1 MISVGRF
8 FVKSFL
14 CCRSR
19 EERKKQKEELM
30 QKNLTTGSLFGKMLQ
45 FAVPFLISCFLQTF
59 YGMADLFITGQF
71 NGAAA
76 VSAVAVGSQVMHML
90 TVVIVGLAMGTTVCI
105 SRSVGAGS
113 DKECSGFIGNS
124 VTLFSVFALIL
135 TVILLISTGGIL
147 RILSVPVQALEEAR
161 RYLII
166 CFIGVPFITAY
177 NVISSIFR
185 GLGDTRSPMIFVAI
199 AGLINVGFDY
209 VLIGPLGMGAAGAAI
224 ATMGS
229 QAFSVVI
236 ALLFLMKGKGG
247 SVIRKSDLVPD
258 PRYMKQLL
266 GIGVPVAFQEGLIQ
280 VSFLVITT
288 IANSRGVNVAAAV
301 GIVEKIIS
309 FLFLVPSSML
319 STVSAVAAQNIGAG
333 EFERARR
340 ALGYGI
346 AVCVGVGAVVFVT
359 CQFAADQIVGIFV
372 TKEPEVVRL
381 GGQYLRS
388 YSLDCIIAGIQFC
401 FSGFFSACGKSLYS
415 FIHNITSIA
424 LVRIPGAYLA
434 SVLFPA
440 TLYPMGLAAPM
451 GSLLSS
457 VICWFLY
464 KKLVQN
470 IEHPQETDII
480 TENSEKSA
488 EGG

>member
-1 MISVGRF
+1 
-8 FVKSFL
+8 
-14 CCRSR
+14 
-19 EERKKQKEELM
+19 M
-30 QKNLTTGSLFGKMLQ
+30 QKDLTRGNLFGKMMQ
-45 FAVPFLISCFLQTF
+45 FAVPYLIACFLQTF

-113 DKECSGFIGNS
+113 KRQVAGFIGNS
-124 VTLFSVFALIL
+124 AVLFTGFAAVL
-135 TVILLISTGGIL
+135 TVVLLLSTGGIL
-147 RILSVPVQALEEAR
+147 KLLAVPEEALLQAR
-161 RYLII
+161 QYLII

-177 NVISSIFR
+177 NVVSSIFR
-185 GLGDTRSPMIFVAI
+185 GLGDTKSPMVFVAI

-209 VLIGPLGMGAAGAAI
+209 ILIGPMGMGAAGAAI
-224 ATMGS
+224 ATVGS

-236 ALLFLMKGKGG
+236 ALLFLLRGKD
-247 SVIRKSDLVPD
+247 SLQVTRRDFRPD
-258 PRYMKQLL
+258 GQYMGQLL

-280 VSFLVITT
+280 VSFLVITAS
-288 IANSRGVNVAAAV
+288 ANSRGVDVAAAV

-319 STVSAVAAQNIGAG
+319 STVSAVTAQNAGAG
-333 EFERARR
+333 LHERGKK
-340 ALGYGI
+340 ALRYGI
-346 AVCVGVGAVVFVT
+346 TVCVAVGAVVFVI
-359 CQFAADQIVGIFV
+359 CQFAADGIVSLFV
-372 TKEPEVVRL
+372 VNEPEVVRL

-388 YSLDCIIAGIQFC
+388 YSVDCAIAGIQFC
-401 FSGFFSACGKSLYS
+401 FSGYFSAYGRSQYS
-415 FIHNITSIA
+415 FIHNIISIA

-434 SVLFPA
+434 SVLYPQ

-457 VICWFLY
+457 VICLFLY
-464 KKLVQN
+464 KRLVR
-470 IEHPQETDII
+470 DIMNTGEPARI
-480 TENSEKSA
+480 
-488 EGG
+488 

>member
-1 MISVGRF
+1 
-8 FVKSFL
+8 
-14 CCRSR
+14 
-19 EERKKQKEELM
+19 M
-30 QKNLTTGSLFGKMLQ
+30 QKDLTKGSLFGKMLQ
-45 FAVPFLISCFLQTF
+45 FAVPFLVACFLQTF
-59 YGMADLFITGQF
+59 YGMADLFITGQY

-105 SRSVGAGS
+105 SLAVGARSGR
-113 DKECSGFIGNS
+113 ECARFIGNS
-124 VTLFSVFALIL
+124 ATLFSVFALIL
-135 TVILLISTGGIL
+135 TVILLISTEGIL
-147 RILSVPVQALEEAR
+147 KILSVPPQALGEAR

-185 GLGDTRSPMIFVAI
+185 GMGDTKSPMIFVAI

-209 VLIGPLGMGAAGAAI
+209 ILIGPLGMGAAGAAA
-224 ATMGS
+224 ATVGS

-236 ALLFLMKGKGG
+236 ALLFLMKGQEGA
-247 SVIRKSDLVPD
+247 VMHRSDLIPD
-258 PRYMKQLL
+258 PHCMKRLL

-288 IANSRGVNVAAAV
+288 IANSRGVDVAAAV

-319 STVSAVAAQNIGAG
+319 STVSAVAAQNMGAG
-333 EFERARR
+333 ERERAKR
-340 ALGYGI
+340 ALWYGI
-346 AVCVGVGAVVFVT
+346 AVCVGTGAVVFVI
-359 CQFAADQIVGIFV
+359 CQFAAEEIVSVFV
-372 TKEPEVVRL
+372 TQEPEVVRL

-388 YSLDCIIAGIQFC
+388 YSLDCVIAGIQFC
-401 FSGFFSACGKSLYS
+401 FSGFFSACGRSLYS
-415 FIHNITSIA
+415 FIHNITSIV

-434 SVLFPA
+434 SVMFPA

-457 VICWFLY
+457 VICFFLY
-464 KKLVQN
+464 KKLVRD
-470 IEHPQETDII
+470 IEDPAETDII
-480 TENSEKSA
+480 TENSANST
-488 EGG
+488 EGR

>member
-1 MISVGRF
+1 
-8 FVKSFL
+8 
-14 CCRSR
+14 
-19 EERKKQKEELM
+19 M
-30 QKNLTTGSLFGKMLQ
+30 QKDLTKGSLFGKMLQ
-45 FAVPFLISCFLQTF
+45 FAVPFLVACFLQTF
-59 YGMADLFITGQF
+59 YGMADLFITGQY

-105 SRSVGAGS
+105 SLAVGARSGR
-113 DKECSGFIGNS
+113 ECARFIGNS
-124 VTLFSVFALIL
+124 ATLFSVFALIL
-135 TVILLISTGGIL
+135 TVILLISTEGIL
-147 RILSVPVQALEEAR
+147 KILSVPPQALGEAR

-185 GLGDTRSPMIFVAI
+185 GMGDTKSPMIFVAI
-199 AGLINVGFDY
+199 AGLINVGLDSI
-209 VLIGPLGMGAAGAAI
+209 LIGPLGMGAAGAAA
-224 ATMGS
+224 ATVGS

-236 ALLFLMKGKGG
+236 ALLFLMKGQEGA
-247 SVIRKSDLVPD
+247 VMHRSDLIPD
-258 PRYMKQLL
+258 PHCMKRLL

-288 IANSRGVNVAAAV
+288 IANSRGVDVAAAV

-319 STVSAVAAQNIGAG
+319 STVSAVAAQNMGAG
-333 EFERARR
+333 ERER
-340 ALGYGI
+340 
-346 AVCVGVGAVVFVT
+346 VFVT
-359 CQFAADQIVGIFV
+359 Q
-372 TKEPEVVRL
+372 EPEVVRL

-388 YSLDCIIAGIQFC
+388 YSLDCVIAGIQFC
-401 FSGFFSACGKSLYS
+401 FSGFFSACGRSLYS
-415 FIHNITSIA
+415 FIHNITSIV

-434 SVLFPA
+434 SVMFPA

-457 VICWFLY
+457 VICFFLY
-464 KKLVQN
+464 KKLVRD
-470 IEHPQETDII
+470 IEDPAETDII
-480 TENSEKSA
+480 TENSANST
-488 EGG
+488 EGR

>member
-1 MISVGRF
+1 MT
-8 FVKSFL
+8 K
-14 CCRSR
+14 
-19 EERKKQKEELM
+19 
-30 QKNLTTGSLFGKMLQ
+30 GSLFGKMMQ
-45 FAVPFLISCFLQTF
+45 FAVPYLVACFLQTF

-113 DKECSGFIGNS
+113 KKQTAGFIGNS
-124 VTLFSVFALIL
+124 AVLFGIFAAVLTVVLLLCTGLIL
-135 TVILLISTGGIL
+135 NILA
-147 RILSVPVQALEEAR
+147 VPSEALVQAR

-177 NVISSIFR
+177 NVVSSIFR
-185 GLGDTRSPMIFVAI
+185 GLGDTKSPMMFVAV

-209 VLIGPLGMGAAGAAI
+209 LLIGPMGMGAAGAAI
-224 ATMGS
+224 ATVGS
-229 QAFSVVI
+229 QAFSVVL
-236 ALLFLMKGKGG
+236 ALLFLMRGKDSMG
-247 SVIRKSDLVPD
+247 VTRRDFIPD
-258 PRYMKQLL
+258 GQYMGQLL

-280 VSFLVITT
+280 VSFLVITA

-319 STVSAVAAQNIGAG
+319 STVSAVAAQNAGAG
-333 EFERARR
+333 RHDRGRR
-340 ALGYGI
+340 ALRYGI
-346 AVCVGVGAVVFVT
+346 SVCVCVGTVIFVI
-359 CQFAADQIVGIFV
+359 CQFAAEGIVGRFV
-372 TKEPEVVRL
+372 VNEPEVVRL

-388 YSLDCIIAGIQFC
+388 YSLDCAIAGIQFC
-401 FSGFFSACGKSLYS
+401 FSGYFSAYGKSQYS
-415 FIHNITSIA
+415 FIHNIISIA

-434 SVLFPA
+434 SVLYPQ

-457 VICWFLY
+457 VICLFLY
-464 KKLVQN
+464 KRLVM
-470 IEHPQETDII
+470 DII
-480 TENSEKSA
+480 KIEDAAKIQPGRGKNE
-488 EGG
+488 

>member
-1 MISVGRF
+1 
-8 FVKSFL
+8 
-14 CCRSR
+14 
-19 EERKKQKEELM
+19 M
-30 QKNLTTGSLFGKMLQ
+30 QKDLTRGNLFGKMMQ
-45 FAVPFLISCFLQTF
+45 FAVPYLIACFLQTF

-113 DKECSGFIGNS
+113 KRQVAGFIGNS
-124 VTLFSVFALIL
+124 AVLFTGFAAVL
-135 TVILLISTGGIL
+135 TVVLLLSTGGIL
-147 RILSVPVQALEEAR
+147 KLLAVPEEALLQAR
-161 RYLII
+161 QYLII

-177 NVISSIFR
+177 NVVSSIFR
-185 GLGDTRSPMIFVAI
+185 GLGDTKSPMVFVAI

-209 VLIGPLGMGAAGAAI
+209 ILIGPMGMGAAGAAI
-224 ATMGS
+224 ATVGS

-236 ALLFLMKGKGG
+236 ALLFLLRGKD
-247 SVIRKSDLVPD
+247 SLQVTRRDFRPD
-258 PRYMKQLL
+258 GQYMGQLL

-280 VSFLVITT
+280 VSFLVITA
-288 IANSRGVNVAAAV
+288 IANSRGVDVAAAV

-319 STVSAVAAQNIGAG
+319 STVSAVTAQNAGAG
-333 EFERARR
+333 LHERGKK
-340 ALGYGI
+340 ALRYGI
-346 AVCVGVGAVVFVT
+346 TVCVAVGAVVFVI
-359 CQFAADQIVGIFV
+359 CQFASDGIVSLFV
-372 TKEPEVVRL
+372 VNEPEVVRL

-388 YSLDCIIAGIQFC
+388 YSVDCAIAGIQFC
-401 FSGFFSACGKSLYS
+401 FSGYFSAYGRSQYS
-415 FIHNITSIA
+415 FIHNIISIA

-434 SVLFPA
+434 SVLYPQ

-457 VICWFLY
+457 VICLFLY
-464 KKLVQN
+464 KRLVR
-470 IEHPQETDII
+470 DIMNTGEPARI
-480 TENSEKSA
+480 
-488 EGG
+488 

>member
-1 MISVGRF
+1 M
-8 FVKSFL
+8 
-14 CCRSR
+14 
-19 EERKKQKEELM
+19 
-30 QKNLTTGSLFGKMLQ
+30 Q
-45 FAVPFLISCFLQTF
+45 FAVPYLIACFLQTF

-113 DKECSGFIGNS
+113 KKHVAGFIGNS
-124 VTLFSVFALIL
+124 AVLFSGFAAVL
-135 TVILLISTGGIL
+135 TILLLIFTRGIL
-147 RILSVPVQALEEAR
+147 KLLAVPSEALVQAR
-161 RYLII
+161 QYLII
-166 CFIGVPFITAY
+166 CFVGVPFITAY
-177 NVISSIFR
+177 NVVSSIFR
-185 GLGDTRSPMIFVAI
+185 GLGDTKSPMIFVAI

-209 VLIGPLGMGAAGAAI
+209 ILIGPLGMGAAGAAI
-224 ATMGS
+224 ATVGS

-236 ALLFLMKGKGG
+236 ALIFLLRGKESIGV
-247 SVIRKSDLVPD
+247 SRRDFVPD
-258 PRYMKQLL
+258 RDYMGQLL

-280 VSFLVITT
+280 VSFLVITA

-301 GIVEKIIS
+301 GIVEKIIC

-319 STVSAVAAQNIGAG
+319 STVSAVAAQNAGAG
-333 EFERARR
+333 KHERGRK
-340 ALGYGI
+340 ALWYGI
-346 AVCVGVGAVVFVT
+346 SVCVITGAVVFVT
-359 CQFAADQIVGIFV
+359 CQFAAERIVGVFV
-372 TKEPEVVRL
+372 TDEPEVVRL

-388 YSLDCIIAGIQFC
+388 YTIDCAVAGIQFC
-401 FSGFFSACGKSLYS
+401 FSGYFSAYGKSLYS
-415 FIHNITSIA
+415 FFHNITSIA

-457 VICWFLY
+457 VICVFLY
-464 KKLVQN
+464 RRLIAKQGL
-470 IEHPQETDII
+470 E
-480 TENSEKSA
+480 
-488 EGG
+488 

>member
-1 MISVGRF
+1 
-8 FVKSFL
+8 
-14 CCRSR
+14 
-19 EERKKQKEELM
+19 M
-30 QKNLTTGSLFGKMLQ
+30 QKDLTQGNLFGKMMQ
-45 FAVPFLISCFLQTF
+45 FAVPYLVASFLQTF

-71 NGAAA
+71 NNAAT

-113 DKECSGFIGNS
+113 RKQAAGYIGNS
-124 VTLFSVFALIL
+124 TVLFSIFAAAL
-135 TVILLISTGGIL
+135 TVILLLCTNGIL
-147 RILSVPVQALEEAR
+147 KILSVPAEALEQAGH
-161 RYLII
+161 YLLI

-185 GLGDTRSPMIFVAI
+185 GLGDTKSPMIFVAI

-209 VLIGPLGMGAAGAAI
+209 ILIGPMGMGAAGAAI
-224 ATMGS
+224 ATVGS
-229 QAFSVVI
+229 QAFSVFL
-236 ALLFLMKGKGG
+236 ALFFLVKGKEALRI
-247 SVIRKSDLVPD
+247 SKSDFKPD
-258 PRYMKQLL
+258 GRYMRHLL

-280 VSFLVITT
+280 VSFLVITA
-288 IANSRGVNVAAAV
+288 IANSRGVDVAAAV

-319 STVSAVAAQNIGAG
+319 STVSAVTAQNAGAG
-333 EFERARR
+333 KHERGKL
-340 ALGYGI
+340 ALRYGI
-346 AVCVGVGAVVFVT
+346 TVCVAVGAVVFII
-359 CQFAADQIVGIFV
+359 CQFASEMIVGVFV
-372 TKEPEVVRL
+372 QNEPEVVRL

-388 YSLDCIIAGIQFC
+388 YSIDCAVAGIQFC
-401 FSGFFSACGKSLYS
+401 FSGYFSAYGKSLYS
-415 FIHNITSIA
+415 FFHNITSIA

-457 VICWFLY
+457 VICVFLY
-464 KKLVQN
+464 KRLVRNLPNVQ
-470 IEHPQETDII
+470 
-480 TENSEKSA
+480 
-488 EGG
+488 

>member
-1 MISVGRF
+1 
-8 FVKSFL
+8 
-14 CCRSR
+14 
-19 EERKKQKEELM
+19 M
-30 QKNLTTGSLFGKMLQ
+30 QKDLTQGNLFGKMMQ
-45 FAVPFLISCFLQTF
+45 FAVPYLIACFLQTF

-113 DKECSGFIGNS
+113 KKHVAGFIGNS
-124 VTLFSVFALIL
+124 AVLFSGFAAVL
-135 TVILLISTGGIL
+135 TILLLVCTGGIL
-147 RILSVPVQALEEAR
+147 KLLAVPAEALVQAR
-161 RYLII
+161 QYLII

-177 NVISSIFR
+177 NVVSSIFR
-185 GLGDTRSPMIFVAI
+185 GLGDTKSPMIFVAI

-209 VLIGPLGMGAAGAAI
+209 ILIGPLGMGAAGAAI
-224 ATMGS
+224 ATVGS

-236 ALLFLMKGKGG
+236 ALLFLRKGKESIGV
-247 SVIRKSDLVPD
+247 SRRDFIPSRD
-258 PRYMKQLL
+258 YMGQLL

-280 VSFLVITT
+280 VSFLVITA

-319 STVSAVAAQNIGAG
+319 STVSAVTAQNAGAG
-333 EFERARR
+333 KHERGRL
-340 ALGYGI
+340 ALRYGI
-346 AVCVGVGAVVFVT
+346 AVCVSVGLVVFVV
-359 CQFAADQIVGIFV
+359 CQFASEGIVGLFV
-372 TKEPEVVRL
+372 VNEPDVVRL

-388 YSLDCIIAGIQFC
+388 YSIDCAVAGIQFC
-401 FSGFFSACGKSLYS
+401 FSGYFSAYGKSQYS
-415 FIHNITSIA
+415 FIHNIISIA
-424 LVRIPGAYLA
+424 TVRIPGAWLA
-434 SVLFPA
+434 SVLFPD

-457 VICWFLY
+457 VICVFLY
-464 KKLVQN
+464 RRLTGE
-470 IEHPQETDII
+470 IEG
-480 TENSEKSA
+480 N
-488 EGG
+488 

>member
-1 MISVGRF
+1 
-8 FVKSFL
+8 
-14 CCRSR
+14 
-19 EERKKQKEELM
+19 M
-30 QKNLTTGSLFGKMLQ
+30 QKDLTRGNLFGKMMQ
-45 FAVPFLISCFLQTF
+45 FAVPYLVACFLQTF

-113 DKECSGFIGNS
+113 KKQAAGFIGNS
-124 VTLFSVFALIL
+124 AVLFSIFAAVL
-135 TVILLISTGGIL
+135 TVVLLLCTGFILKLL
-147 RILSVPVQALEEAR
+147 AVPAEAMVQAR

-177 NVISSIFR
+177 NVVSSIFR
-185 GLGDTRSPMIFVAI
+185 GLGDTKSPMMFVAV

-209 VLIGPLGMGAAGAAI
+209 ILIGPMGMGAAGAAI
-224 ATMGS
+224 ATVGS
-229 QAFSVVI
+229 QAFSVAI
-236 ALLFLMKGKGG
+236 ALLFLLRGRDEMG
-247 SVIRKSDLVPD
+247 VTRKD
-258 PRYMKQLL
+258 
-266 GIGVPVAFQEGLIQ
+266 F
-280 VSFLVITT
+280 VSFLVITA

-319 STVSAVAAQNIGAG
+319 STVSAVTAQNAGAG
-333 EFERARR
+333 LHERGRR
-340 ALGYGI
+340 ALRYGI
-346 AVCVGVGAVVFVT
+346 MVCVSVGLVIFVI
-359 CQFAADQIVGIFV
+359 CQFAAEGIVGRFV
-372 TKEPEVVRL
+372 VEEPEVVRL

-388 YSLDCIIAGIQFC
+388 YSLDCAIAGIQFC
-401 FSGFFSACGKSLYS
+401 FSGYFSAYGKSQYS
-415 FIHNITSIA
+415 FIHNIISIA

-434 SVLFPA
+434 SVLYPQ

-457 VICWFLY
+457 IICLFLY
-464 KKLVQN
+464 KKLVR
-470 IEHPQETDII
+470 DII
-480 TENSEKSA
+480 KTGEPVKI
-488 EGG
+488 

>member
-1 MISVGRF
+1 
-8 FVKSFL
+8 
-14 CCRSR
+14 
-19 EERKKQKEELM
+19 M
-30 QKNLTTGSLFGKMLQ
+30 QKDLTRGNLFGKMMQ
-45 FAVPFLISCFLQTF
+45 FAVPYLIACFLQTF

-113 DKECSGFIGNS
+113 KRQVAGFIGNS
-124 VTLFSVFALIL
+124 AVLFTGFAAVL
-135 TVILLISTGGIL
+135 TVVLLLSTGGIL
-147 RILSVPVQALEEAR
+147 KLLAVPEEALLQAR
-161 RYLII
+161 QYLII

-177 NVISSIFR
+177 NVVSSIFR
-185 GLGDTRSPMIFVAI
+185 GLGDTKSPMVFVAI

-209 VLIGPLGMGAAGAAI
+209 ILIGPMGMGAAGAAI
-224 ATMGS
+224 ATVGS

-236 ALLFLMKGKGG
+236 ALLFLLRGKD
-247 SVIRKSDLVPD
+247 SLQVTRRDFRPD
-258 PRYMKQLL
+258 GQYMGQLL

-280 VSFLVITT
+280 VSFLVITA
-288 IANSRGVNVAAAV
+288 IANSRGVDVAAAV

-319 STVSAVAAQNIGAG
+319 STVSAVTAQNAGAG
-333 EFERARR
+333 LHERGKK
-340 ALGYGI
+340 ALRYGI
-346 AVCVGVGAVVFVT
+346 TVCVAVGAVVFVI
-359 CQFAADQIVGIFV
+359 CQFAADGIVSLFV
-372 TKEPEVVRL
+372 VNEPEVVRL

-388 YSLDCIIAGIQFC
+388 YSVDCAIAGIQFC
-401 FSGFFSACGKSLYS
+401 FSGYFSAYGRSQYS
-415 FIHNITSIA
+415 FIHNIISIA

-434 SVLFPA
+434 SVLYPQ

-457 VICWFLY
+457 VICLFLY
-464 KKLVQN
+464 KRLVR
-470 IEHPQETDII
+470 DIMNTGEPARI
-480 TENSEKSA
+480 
-488 EGG
+488 

>member
-1 MISVGRF
+1 M
-8 FVKSFL
+8 
-14 CCRSR
+14 
-19 EERKKQKEELM
+19 M
-30 QKNLTTGSLFGKMLQ
+30 Q
-45 FAVPFLISCFLQTF
+45 FAVPYLIACFLQTF

-113 DKECSGFIGNS
+113 KRQVAGFIGNS
-124 VTLFSVFALIL
+124 AVLFTGFAAVL
-135 TVILLISTGGIL
+135 TVVLLLSTGGIL
-147 RILSVPVQALEEAR
+147 KLLAVPEEALLQAR
-161 RYLII
+161 QYLII

-177 NVISSIFR
+177 NVVSSIFR
-185 GLGDTRSPMIFVAI
+185 GLGDTKSPMVFVAI

-209 VLIGPLGMGAAGAAI
+209 ILIGPMGMGAAGAAI
-224 ATMGS
+224 ATVGS

-236 ALLFLMKGKGG
+236 ALLFLLRGKD
-247 SVIRKSDLVPD
+247 SLQVTRRDFRPD
-258 PRYMKQLL
+258 GQYMGQLL

-280 VSFLVITT
+280 VSFLVITA
-288 IANSRGVNVAAAV
+288 IANSRGVDVAAAV

-319 STVSAVAAQNIGAG
+319 STVSAVTAQNAGAG
-333 EFERARR
+333 LHERGKK
-340 ALGYGI
+340 ALRYGI
-346 AVCVGVGAVVFVT
+346 TVCVAVGAVVFVI
-359 CQFAADQIVGIFV
+359 CQFAADGIVSLFV
-372 TKEPEVVRL
+372 VNEPEVVRL

-388 YSLDCIIAGIQFC
+388 YSVDCAIAGIQFC
-401 FSGFFSACGKSLYS
+401 FSGYFSAYGRSQYS
-415 FIHNITSIA
+415 FIHNIISIA

-434 SVLFPA
+434 SVLYPQ

-457 VICWFLY
+457 VICLFLY
-464 KKLVQN
+464 KRLVR
-470 IEHPQETDII
+470 DIMNTGEPARI
-480 TENSEKSA
+480 
-488 EGG
+488 